1 MTFREL
7 QKLYKIPKLKKIF
20 DTKQVESLKSLNKKL
35 KVKINELKRN
45 KIIFMNFVFVYIFP
59 STLSFE

>member
-7 QKLYKIPKLKKIF
+7 QKLYKIPKLKKIY
-20 DTKQVESLKSLNKKL
+20 DKKQVESLKSLTKKL

>member
-1 MTFREL
+1 MTFKEL

-45 KIIFMNFVFVYIFP
+45 KIIFINFVFVYMFP
-59 STLSFE
+59 SILSFE

>member
-7 QKLYKIPKLKKIF
+7 QKLYKIPKLKKIY
-20 DTKQVESLKSLNKKL
+20 DKKQVESLKSLTKKF

-45 KIIFMNFVFVYIFP
+45 KIIFMNFVKMA
-59 STLSFE
+59 L

>member
-7 QKLYKIPKLKKIF
+7 QKLYKIPKLKKIL
-20 DTKQVESLKSLNKKL
+20 DKKQVESLKSLTKKL

-45 KIIFMNFVFVYIFP
+45 KIIFINFVFVYTFP
-59 STLSFE
+59 SIRSFE